1 MFFISRWDKGPFVAN
16 CKPVQ
21 VETRTFYLRQQFAFS
36 YTHIHERMF
45 LYKKKR
51 AIFVLSAEI
60 GGTNDTAAIA
70 RIGDSTLFAGRV
82 RSTERLITMARG
94 KRAS

>member
-1 MFFISRWDKGPFVAN
+1 
-16 CKPVQ
+16 
-21 VETRTFYLRQQFAFS
+21 
-36 YTHIHERMF
+36 MF
-45 LYKKKR
+45 LYKKKKR